1 MAAHEPRDSDCGIS
15 VTRKHHADQFRTRR
29 WDDWVPQERLRKFT
43 DENKELASNLKK
55 DMDAQRR
62 ATTGK
67 PLPASTKKRVYGSD
81 AAGSSARG
89 SEDRSSVAP
98 QPPKG
103 TKRGR
108 TEIEG
113 IDKVRLLSSLP
124 DLVGGVLAVC
134 RPFFDRRRQQ
144 SGLLRNSY
152 PNRHD
157 FTSGWSAR
165 ELRN

>member
-1 MAAHEPRDSDCGIS
+1 MAL
-15 VTRKHHADQFRTRR
+15 KHHADQFRTRR

-43 DENKELASNLKK
+43 EENKELASNLKK

-113 IDKVRLLSSLP
+113 IDKVRLLCSFDAFARGCPCCAARSLI
-124 DLVGGVLAVC
+124 GGGPTAKLM
-134 RPFFDRRRQQ
+134 
-144 SGLLRNSY
+144 Y
-152 PNRHD
+152 KNRHG